1 MNRFLKKRTIFRT
14 VLSVLLVLTLLLTA
28 SAGLQMLRFH
38 RFSAELFREEMSSD
52 TLSMHYTIAFPE
64 TYGIPADTAA
74 LIPYSQGAQ
83 EESVRQLAAY
93 ARTAASIKAPLLPRS
108 SRDLLILLRRQLA
121 ERLREADFPYY
132 AEPLSPGSGIQST
145 LPILLAEY
153 TFRNKQDVENYLAL
167 LTQLPA
173 YLDGIAVYE
182 SEKADAGLF
191 MSDSAA
197 DEVVTQ
203 CYEILASEKL
213 KDDSHF
219 LCTTF
224 SQRLQTLAD
233 AGLLTKE
240 EVVSYQDQN
249 RSLLLERVQ
258 PAYEA
263 LGDSILLLKGKG
275 KNEQGLA
282 YFPDGKEYYTQL
294 FAQTTGCSR
303 PLTEVRQLLLQRME
317 KETQAL
323 SALVQKCP
331 DLPALAGIDSFPQM
345 SAPEM
350 LGDLQK
356 RMQSSFPPMPESDA
370 SPACTVKEVSK
381 SLEDYCAPAFYL
393 TPPIDDNSENSIY
406 VNQKENPSGVE
417 LYTTLAHEGYPGHLY
432 QTVYDQRCKR
442 QSHANPAYALLHYGG
457 YSEGWALYVEFL
469 SYEYA
474 KELLAENGA
483 GENELPAVDALRLNR
498 SIQLCLYSLLDLEIH
513 YEGADFKT
521 VYKTLRSFGI
531 DDANICRSIYDYI
544 VQEPANYPKYYVG
557 YLEFELLKE
566 TALQKWQEDYSDVR
580 FHRMILETGPCP
592 FEMLWK
598 KIQ

>member
-1 MNRFLKKRTIFRT
+1 MNRFLKKRAVLRT
-14 VLSVLLVLTLLLTA
+14 VLSVPLVLILLLTV
-28 SAGLQMLRFH
+28 SAGLQTLRFH
-38 RFSAELFREEMSSD
+38 RFSAELFHEEMSSD

-64 TYGIPADTAA
+64 TYGIAADAAA
-74 LIPYSQGAQ
+74 LVPYSQGSQ
-83 EESVRQLAAY
+83 RESIGRLAAH
-93 ARTAASIKAPLLPRS
+93 ARAAAAIKAPLLPRG
-108 SRDLLILLRRQLA
+108 SRDLLVLLRRQLA
-121 ERLREADFPYY
+121 EQLREADFPYY

-167 LTQLPA
+167 LAQLPA

-182 SEKADAGLF
+182 NEKADAGLF

-197 DEVVTQ
+197 DQVVTQ
-203 CYEILASEKL
+203 CYEILASERL

-224 SQRLQTLAD
+224 SQRLQALTD
-233 AGLLTKE
+233 DGLLTRE
-240 EVVSYQDQN
+240 EAVSYQDRN

-263 LGDSILLLKGKG
+263 LGDSILLLKGNG
-275 KNEQGLA
+275 KNERGLA
-282 YFPDGKEYYTQL
+282 HFPDGKEYYTHL
-294 FAQTTGCSR
+294 FAQTTGCGR

-323 SALVQKCP
+323 SALVQKRP
-331 DLPALAGIDSFPQM
+331 DLPALTGKDSFPEL

-350 LGDLQK
+350 LDDLQK
-356 RMQSSFPPMPESDA
+356 RMQSAFPPMPGSDQ
-370 SPACTVKEVSK
+370 SPACAVKEVSK

-393 TPPIDDNSENSIY
+393 TPPIDDNSENTIY

-432 QTVYDQRCKR
+432 QTVYNQRCKR
-442 QSHANPAYALLHYGG
+442 QARANPAYSLLHYGG

-469 SYEYA
+469 SYDYA
-474 KELLAENGA
+474 KELLAESGA
-483 GENELPAVDALRLNR
+483 SENELLAVDALRSNR

-513 YEGADFKT
+513 YEGADFKA
-521 VYKTLRSFGI
+521 VCKTLRSFCI
-531 DDANICRSIYDYI
+531 DDAKICRDIYNYI

-566 TALQKWQEDYSDVR
+566 AARQKWQDDYSDVR

-598 KIQ
+598 KVA

>member
-1 MNRFLKKRTIFRT
+1 MNRFLKKRTVFRT
-14 VLSVLLVLTLLLTA
+14 VLSVLLVLILLLTA
-28 SAGLQMLRFH
+28 SAGLQVLRFH

-64 TYGIPADTAA
+64 TYGIPADAAA
-74 LIPYSQGAQ
+74 LIPYSQKSQ
-83 EESVRQLAAY
+83 EESIGQLAAY
-93 ARTAASIKAPLLPRS
+93 ARTAASIKAPLLPRG
-108 SRDLLILLRRQLA
+108 SRDLLILLRGQLA

-153 TFRNKQDVENYLAL
+153 TFRNQQDVENYLAL
-167 LTQLPA
+167 LAQLPA

-197 DEVVTQ
+197 DQVVTQ
-203 CYEILASEKL
+203 CYEILSSEKL

-224 SQRLQTLAD
+224 SQRLQTLTD

-240 EVVSYQDQN
+240 EAVSYQDRN

-258 PAYEA
+258 PAYES
-263 LGDSILLLKGKG
+263 LGDSILLLKGSG

-282 YFPDGKEYYTQL
+282 HFSDGKEYYTQL

-303 PLTEVRQLLLQRME
+303 PLTEVRQLLLQQME

-331 DLPALAGIDSFPQM
+331 DLPALAVSSSFPEL

-356 RMQSSFPPMPESDA
+356 RMQSAFPPMPESDI

-469 SYEYA
+469 SYDYA

-483 GENELPAVDALRLNR
+483 DENELLAVDALRLNR

-531 DDANICRSIYDYI
+531 DDAEICRSIYDYI

-566 TALQKWQEDYSDVR
+566 TACQKWQEDYSDVR

-598 KIQ
+598 KIE

>member
-1 MNRFLKKRTIFRT
+1 MNRFLKKRTAFRT
-14 VLSVLLVLTLLLTA
+14 VLSVLLVPILLLTA

-38 RFSAELFREEMSSD
+38 HFSAELFHEEMSSD

-64 TYGIPADTAA
+64 TYGIPADAAA
-74 LIPYSQGAQ
+74 LVPYSQKSQ
-83 EESVRQLAAY
+83 EESIGQLAAY
-93 ARTAASIKAPLLPRS
+93 ARTAASIKAPLLPRG

-167 LTQLPA
+167 LAQLPA

-197 DEVVTQ
+197 DQVVTQ
-203 CYEILASEKL
+203 CYEILSSEKL

-224 SQRLQTLAD
+224 SQRLQTLTD

-240 EVVSYQDQN
+240 EAVSYQDRN

-258 PAYEA
+258 PAYES
-263 LGDSILLLKGKG
+263 LGDSILLLKGSG

-282 YFPDGKEYYTQL
+282 HFPDGKEYYTQL

-331 DLPALAGIDSFPQM
+331 DLPALAGSSSFPEL

-350 LGDLQK
+350 LDDLQT
-356 RMQSSFPPMPESDA
+356 RMQSAFPPMPESDA

-469 SYEYA
+469 SYDYA

-483 GENELPAVDALRLNR
+483 GENELLAVDALRLNR

-531 DDANICRSIYDYI
+531 DDAEICRSIYNYI

-566 TALQKWQEDYSDVR
+566 TACQKWQEDYSDVR

-598 KIQ
+598 KIE

>member
-1 MNRFLKKRTIFRT
+1 MNRFLKKRTAFRT
-14 VLSVLLVLTLLLTA
+14 VLSVLLVLILLLTA

-38 RFSAELFREEMSSD
+38 HFSAELFHEEMSSD

-64 TYGIPADTAA
+64 TYGIPADAAA
-74 LIPYSQGAQ
+74 LVPYSQKSQ
-83 EESVRQLAAY
+83 EESIGQLAAY
-93 ARTAASIKAPLLPRS
+93 ARTAASIKAPLLPRG

-167 LTQLPA
+167 LAQLPA

-197 DEVVTQ
+197 DQVVTQ
-203 CYEILASEKL
+203 CYEILSSEKL

-224 SQRLQTLAD
+224 SQRLQTLTD

-240 EVVSYQDQN
+240 EAVSYQDRN

-258 PAYEA
+258 PAYES
-263 LGDSILLLKGKG
+263 LGDSILLLKGNG

-282 YFPDGKEYYTQL
+282 HFPDGKEYYTQL

-331 DLPALAGIDSFPQM
+331 DLPALAGSSSFPEL

-350 LGDLQK
+350 LDDLQT
-356 RMQSSFPPMPESDA
+356 RMQSAFPPMPESDA

-469 SYEYA
+469 SYDYA

-483 GENELPAVDALRLNR
+483 GENELLAVDALRLNR

-531 DDANICRSIYDYI
+531 DDAEICRSIYNYI

-566 TALQKWQEDYSDVR
+566 TACQKWQEDYSDVR

-598 KIQ
+598 KIE